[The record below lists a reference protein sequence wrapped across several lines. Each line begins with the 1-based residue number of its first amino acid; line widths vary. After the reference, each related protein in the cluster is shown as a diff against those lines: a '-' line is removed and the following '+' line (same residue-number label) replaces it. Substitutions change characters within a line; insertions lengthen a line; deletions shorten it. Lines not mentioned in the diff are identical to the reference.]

1 MIMYKMALFFLCV
14 GVMSGMVNGIM
25 GEGDNWFEQETTNM
39 TLVAISES
47 QVEDLS
53 FDSNSGIIDQ
63 VQGVVKYGSIFF
75 SILEGVFLITAMLSD
90 VFVYDVN
97 GNNLFKPILILMQL
111 LIYFV
116 YISGVVQFV
125 TNRSFRGPE

>member
-1 MIMYKMALFFLCV
+1 MMMYKLALFFACV

-90 VFVYDVN
+90 VFVYDVD

>member
-97 GNNLFKPILILMQL
+97 GVNLFAPILVLMQL

>member
-1 MIMYKMALFFLCV
+1 MIMYKMALFFACV

-90 VFVYDVN
+90 VFVYDVD

>member
-1 MIMYKMALFFLCV
+1 MIMYKMALFFACV

-39 TLVAISES
+39 TLVSISES
-47 QVEDLS
+47 QVEDLA

-75 SILEGVFLITAMLSD
+75 SILEGIFLITAMLQD

-97 GNNLFKPILILMQL
+97 GVNLFAPILVLMQL

>member
-1 MIMYKMALFFLCV
+1 MMMYKLALFFACV

-39 TLVAISES
+39 TLVSISES
-47 QVEDLS
+47 QVEDLA
-53 FDSNSGIIDQ
+53 FDSNSGMLDTMQATI
-63 VQGVVKYGSIFF
+63 KYGSIFF

-90 VFVYDVN
+90 VFVYDVD

>member
-1 MIMYKMALFFLCV
+1 MIMYKMALFFACV

-75 SILEGVFLITAMLSD
+75 SILEGIFLITAMLQD

-97 GNNLFKPILILMQL
+97 GVNLFAPILVLMQL

-116 YISGVVQFV
+116 YIAGVVQFV